1 MKRYYIILQMII
13 CLFTAKEIK
22 AQPEFDDS
30 VEDTPIDS
38 FTSVLTIGAI
48 ILGVKNYKNFFSSDK
63 FSKKSR

>member
-1 MKRYYIILQMII
+1 MN
-13 CLFTAKEIK
+13 